1 MRNRS
6 FYRFVFVLMSML
18 VLMSVIIFAE
28 ENTDGVKCPDIV
40 GNKYEA
46 QLREWIDNG
55 FIKGNPD
62 GSFKPDNTVTRAEF
76 MALVNRSFGFTETV
90 EIDFTDVLK
99 ENWFYEDAAKAV
111 KAGFMQGYEGKLF
124 PLEPI
129 SRQAFATVL
138 SRLTGGEAAADDNVI
153 NNLTDSKSI
162 PEWSKAA
169 ISTAISKGYFNGL
182 IGDAFKPAE
191 KITRLEAVVALN
203 RAFKSMYKA
212 VYDKGG
218 TYGPAVGIATLD
230 GSAVIISPDV
240 TLRNT
245 TINGDLIL
253 RESIGEGNVYLDN
266 VAVKGTTIVRG
277 GGVNS
282 LVIRNSSL
290 GKVKVIRE
298 GNTVRIVA
306 AGSTSIEET
315 ELKSGAILV
324 EEYLTGDGF
333 GDIVIPDDKLAGAN
347 IVFEGVFNNVTVD
360 SGNAKISL
368 ASGTIGNLTLAQGG
382 AGTTFNL
389 AQEASVDTLNINAAV
404 NITGQ
409 GSIKTANVNVSGS
422 TIQQQP
428 DNVVIAPG
436 TSAIINNQTVTKSM
450 TVAPPKVSSSGG
462 GGGGGGGGG
471 RSGGKSGGGGSSPSK
486 PVIPIVNKDTLKAKI
501 SSANAISQNAVIG
514 YEPGE
519 YPPSALYEF
528 LRAIAYAQVVA
539 DDANA
544 TQVKVDAAVI
554 TLNAAIAA
562 FEAAVISEPI
572 PMEIIANLP
581 VFTEGVPAAFTVGT
595 IANDDVGKMVRAYFT
610 LPTGVI
616 VEYQEGGNGP
626 WLPLTDV
633 FGPAAGF
640 PLGDIITTFRGTF
653 NQAGTYLVTVEFREI
668 GTGKLLGSKEIS
680 AEVAAV
686 PIVLDSTITQDPGKT
701 GGDATVTIEGKTIT
715 FGGEIAYYEE
725 AGGFPPTAGNYVG
738 VEVTTPTGITP
749 SDETIL
755 EIDGRD
761 PIVGWDNFKDGDNF
775 FWYYPKVTAAGQE
788 FTFVVKW
795 DGTEATA
802 DMFTIKIADN
812 ASLEAAPDTT
822 APERPF
828 VSPSEGK
835 VGLENEE
842 TFKLIVDTFDAG
854 ELYELE
860 IDHNMEGVLPEFSV
874 YADSDNPYGDDKE
887 EFIRAGVTVDYNA
900 AEQEWTID
908 FGSDITDIFR
918 DNGGITFYLVIK
930 DMAGNQFGSMY
941 DVTDENTFAYVVSQK
956 APKADFSFLVP

>member
-1 MRNRS
+1 
-6 FYRFVFVLMSML
+6 
-18 VLMSVIIFAE
+18 
-28 ENTDGVKCPDIV
+28 
-40 GNKYEA
+40 
-46 QLREWIDNG
+46 
-55 FIKGNPD
+55 
-62 GSFKPDNTVTRAEF
+62 
-76 MALVNRSFGFTETV
+76 
-90 EIDFTDVLK
+90 
-99 ENWFYEDAAKAV
+99 
-111 KAGFMQGYEGKLF
+111 
-124 PLEPI
+124 
-129 SRQAFATVL
+129 
-138 SRLTGGEAAADDNVI
+138 
-153 NNLTDSKSI
+153 
-162 PEWSKAA
+162 
-169 ISTAISKGYFNGL
+169 
-182 IGDAFKPAE
+182 
-191 KITRLEAVVALN
+191 
-203 RAFKSMYKA
+203 
-212 VYDKGG
+212 
-218 TYGPAVGIATLD
+218 
-230 GSAVIISPDV
+230 
-240 TLRNT
+240 
-245 TINGDLIL
+245 
-253 RESIGEGNVYLDN
+253 
-266 VAVKGTTIVRG
+266 
-277 GGVNS
+277 
-282 LVIRNSSL
+282 
-290 GKVKVIRE
+290 
-298 GNTVRIVA
+298 
-306 AGSTSIEET
+306 
-315 ELKSGAILV
+315 
-324 EEYLTGDGF
+324 
-333 GDIVIPDDKLAGAN
+333 
-347 IVFEGVFNNVTVD
+347 
-360 SGNAKISL
+360 
-368 ASGTIGNLTLAQGG
+368 
-382 AGTTFNL
+382 
-389 AQEASVDTLNINAAV
+389 
-404 NITGQ
+404 
-409 GSIKTANVNVSGS
+409 
-422 TIQQQP
+422 
-428 DNVVIAPG
+428 
-436 TSAIINNQTVTKSM
+436 
-450 TVAPPKVSSSGG
+450 
-462 GGGGGGGGG
+462 
-471 RSGGKSGGGGSSPSK
+471 K

-572 PMEIIANLP
+572 PMEIITNLP